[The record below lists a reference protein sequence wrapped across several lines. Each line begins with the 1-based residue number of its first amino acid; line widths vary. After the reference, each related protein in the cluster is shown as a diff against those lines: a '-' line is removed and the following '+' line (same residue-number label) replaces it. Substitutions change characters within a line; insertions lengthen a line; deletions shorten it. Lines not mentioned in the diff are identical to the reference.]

1 MYANHL
7 KFVRCYG
14 QKWFC
19 STQLICLKFIA
30 WVPSIVGDGDLCFQT
45 HPIPSW
51 VRWDRTGL
59 TAKTPAL
66 GSKVHLICVFTH
78 LTTCGS
84 SSSVYSCHRPEKQ
97 IIGQLHGVVLG
108 NALYCLLCISAGPWF
123 IGGAKKDTSKPD
135 LLQNESVI
143 WKGFDSFV
151 FFWRFG
157 LLRVVVVSLY
167 NPLWGCISLGQF
179 SLERAEL
186 KPELLSLI
194 ANNITAQGKMGG
206 ACVCR

>member
-123 IGGAKKDTSKPD
+123 IGGGKKI
-135 LLQNESVI
+135 LQNQIYCRMNLLFGKGLIVLCFFGDSVCWELWLCLSI
-143 WKGFDSFV
+143 TLCGAVSVWASLV
-151 FFWRFG
+151 WRG
-157 LLRVVVVSLY
+157 QSL
-167 NPLWGCISLGQF
+167 N
-179 SLERAEL
+179 
-186 KPELLSLI
+186 LSSSPSSPTI
-194 ANNITAQGKMGG
+194 
-206 ACVCR
+206 